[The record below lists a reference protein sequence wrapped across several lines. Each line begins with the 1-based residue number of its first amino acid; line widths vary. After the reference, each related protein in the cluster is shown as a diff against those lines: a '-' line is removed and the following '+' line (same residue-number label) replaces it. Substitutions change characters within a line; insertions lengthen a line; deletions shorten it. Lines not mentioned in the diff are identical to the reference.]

1 MTTRGDIEERHFR
14 APMPS
19 SRVGHGYGNLR
30 SDLQGSVAGK
40 KSASFPY
47 DETFE
52 DLEPAEEIE
61 DEDLRALQKKI
72 GLPHYID
79 DPYMKYKQG
88 KTGRYGPGMAAG
100 PDLVTAGIAR
110 GAARTDKVPM
120 DYATSRARMYRGRM
134 NTVTGGT
141 FPKVYNLRTGG
152 AFDRGHL
159 AGWSKPPPPLF
170 KSRPVYRLQDLE
182 GPDERAVSKVRADVE
197 RVLKDQ

>member
-1 MTTRGDIEERHFR
+1 MTRRNIEERHYQ

-19 SRVGHGYGNLR
+19 PRLGHGYGSVR

-52 DLEPAEEIE
+52 DLEPAEEVE
-61 DEDLRALQKKI
+61 DEDIRALQKKI
-72 GLPHYID
+72 GIPHYVD
-79 DPYMKYKQG
+79 DPYARYKQG

-110 GAARTDKVPM
+110 SAPPQSPM
-120 DYATSRARMYRGRM
+120 TALSTKRRMYRGRM

-141 FPKVYNLRTGG
+141 YPKVYTTRTGG
-152 AFDRGHL
+152 SFDQGTL
-159 AGWSKPPPPLF
+159 AGWARPAPPIF
-170 KSRPVYRLQDLE
+170 TSRPAYRLSDMY
-182 GPDERAVSKVRADVE
+182 GPDERAVLKVEDDIERIRKVE
-197 RVLKDQ
+197 